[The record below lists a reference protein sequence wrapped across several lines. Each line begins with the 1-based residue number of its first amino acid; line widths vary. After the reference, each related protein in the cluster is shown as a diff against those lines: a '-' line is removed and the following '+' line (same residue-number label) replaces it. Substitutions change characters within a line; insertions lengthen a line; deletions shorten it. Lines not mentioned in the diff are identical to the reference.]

1 MTDAAP
7 SGDERLRRWKLVLGS
22 ETEDLS
28 ERDQRLAQ
36 ALAQVYDSGADG
48 ERKSR
53 RNVGHGASAPRVARW
68 LGDIREFFPSSV
80 VQVIQRDAFERL
92 GLKQMLLEPEFL
104 AAVEADVNLIADLI
118 ALRSAMPDKTK
129 ETARLVVAKV
139 VRELLEKLESRTVEA
154 MRGALNKQ
162 KRTSRP
168 RFSDIDWPRTI
179 RRNLQ
184 HWHEEHKTI
193 VPERLVGYGR
203 HARRSNLEQVILCV
217 DQSGSM
223 ATSVVYSS
231 IFAAVLASV
240 PAITT
245 RLVVYDTAVVDLTDD
260 LADPVDVLFGVQL
273 GGGND
278 TPLALA
284 YCETI
289 ITEPART
296 HLVLVSDLYEGA
308 LSEQMLSRLQAFV
321 NSGVSVIVLLAL
333 SDQGRPSY
341 DAKNAAAIA
350 AMGCPVFACTP
361 DQFPDLMATA
371 LKRDDIAAWA
381 ASRDIALVRAGE
393 GGMRSARSN

>member
-1 MTDAAP
+1 MIDAGID
-7 SGDERLRRWKLVLGS
+7 GDERLRRWKLVLGS

-68 LGDIREFFPSSV
+68 LGDIREFFPSAV
-80 VQVIQRDAFERL
+80 VQVIQKDAFERL

-129 ETARLVVAKV
+129 ETARQVVAKV
-139 VRELLEKLESRTVEA
+139 VRELLEKLESKTIEA
-154 MRGALNKQ
+154 VRGALNKQ

-184 HWHEEHKTI
+184 HWQEEHKTI

-203 HARRSNLEQVILCV
+203 NARRSNLEGVILCV

-223 ATSVVYSS
+223 ATSV
-231 IFAAVLASV
+231 
-240 PAITT
+240 AIST
-245 RLVVYDTAVVDLTDD
+245 
-260 LADPVDVLFGVQL
+260 
-273 GGGND
+273 
-278 TPLALA
+278 
-284 YCETI
+284 
-289 ITEPART
+289 
-296 HLVLVSDLYEGA
+296 
-308 LSEQMLSRLQAFV
+308 
-321 NSGVSVIVLLAL
+321 
-333 SDQGRPSY
+333 
-341 DAKNAAAIA
+341 
-350 AMGCPVFACTP
+350 
-361 DQFPDLMATA
+361 
-371 LKRDDIAAWA
+371 
-381 ASRDIALVRAGE
+381 
-393 GGMRSARSN
+393 

>member
-1 MTDAAP
+1 MTDTSA
-7 SGDERLRRWKLVLGS
+7 SKTERMRRWKLALGTD
-22 ETEDLS
+22 TEDLS
-28 ERDQRLAQ
+28 ERDQRMAQ
-36 ALAQVYDSGADG
+36 ALAQLYDTDS
-48 ERKSR
+48 EQRKSR
-53 RNVGHGASAPRVARW
+53 HNVGHGASAPRVARW
-68 LGDIREFFPSSV
+68 LGDIREFFPSTV
-80 VQVIQRDAFERL
+80 VQVIQKDAFERL

-104 AAVEADVNLIADLI
+104 AAVEADVHLIADLI
-118 ALRSAMPDKTK
+118 ALRSAMPEKTK
-129 ETARLVVAKV
+129 DTARQVVAKV
-139 VRELLEKLESRTVEA
+139 VKELMEKLENKTIEA
-154 MRGALNKQ
+154 VRGALNRQ

-184 HWHEEHKTI
+184 RWQEEQKTI

-203 HARRSNLEQVILCV
+203 HARRSNLEEVILCV

-231 IFAAVLASV
+231 IFATVLASV
-240 PAITT
+240 PALTT

-260 LADPVDVLFGVQL
+260 LKDPVDVLFGVQL

-296 HLVLVSDLYEGA
+296 HFILVSDLYEGA
-308 LSEQMLSRLQAFV
+308 LSEQMLIRLQAFV
-321 NSGVSVIVLLAL
+321 NSGIHVIVLLAL

-341 DAKNAAAIA
+341 DAQNAAAVA

-371 LKRDDIAAWA
+371 LKGSDVSAWA
-381 ASRDIALVRAGE
+381 AAQDIALVRAG
-393 GGMRSARSN
+393 A